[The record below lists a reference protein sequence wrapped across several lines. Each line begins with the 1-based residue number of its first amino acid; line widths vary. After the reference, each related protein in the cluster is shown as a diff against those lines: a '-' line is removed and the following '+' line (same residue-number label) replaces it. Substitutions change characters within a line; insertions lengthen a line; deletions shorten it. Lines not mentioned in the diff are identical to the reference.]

1 MPLLK
6 DSMTEKEEEEPG
18 GSLWQVIFAVILFE
32 VISLTLESWLRK
44 SVAVGTAA
52 LAVALIIYPLTP
64 RPRVGF
70 LKWLLGSLMM
80 IMGFVGLIYGLSRP
94 LCRQFGAVLTSGLLI
109 FVMFMSLPF
118 VLSKFL
124 GQKVKEEPWKWLA
137 FSAGWGLLFAFL
149 AYINPQGF
157 CKP

>member
-6 DSMTEKEEEEPG
+6 DSTTEKEEEEPG
-18 GSLWQVIFAVILFE
+18 GSLWQVIVAVILFE

-80 IMGFVGLIYGLSRP
+80 IMGFVGLIYGVSPP
-94 LCRQFGAVLTSGLLI
+94 LCRQFGAVLTTGLLSI
-109 FVMFMSLPF
+109 VIFMSFPF
-118 VLSKFL
+118 LSKFL
-124 GQKVKEEPWKWLA
+124 GQKVKEGHWKWLA